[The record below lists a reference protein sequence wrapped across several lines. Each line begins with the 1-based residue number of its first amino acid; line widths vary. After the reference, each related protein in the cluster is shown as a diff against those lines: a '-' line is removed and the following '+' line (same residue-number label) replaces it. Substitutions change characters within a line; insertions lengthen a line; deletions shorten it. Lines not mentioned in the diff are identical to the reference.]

1 MEINT
6 SAMDRIGDFLPSVDF
21 LRRFKELGGQI
32 ITVGSDAHTTQKVGA
47 YMNDAI
53 SLAKEIKKRVMTRF
67 GISLEPE
74 VDIVGTEK
82 I

>member
-53 SLAKEIKKRVMTRF
+53 SLAKEIFCYVCTYQNRKPIFHK
-67 GISLEPE
+67 L
-74 VDIVGTEK
+74 
-82 I
+82 